1 VSGEQRPIHAIGYA
15 HLVATEEG
23 GPMRGPAPSR
33 SGSPRRNGVR
43 TTAAIAAI
51 VLICGATTAGA
62 AKLITGSD
70 VKDGSLTGKD
80 VKNGSLTGKDVKNG
94 SLTGKDVKDG
104 SVARGDL
111 KAGVQDAIP
120 NRITGA
126 LPTNGFSATDDT
138 VVNTSDGVAFG
149 PYPDGGSDGGSICTN
164 ALDGQT
170 LNDVQ
175 HLAFEARYTST
186 GNTGGVGVPYL
197 RVFLEDDAQDP
208 HDAIFS
214 PNTQPP
220 DPDIEEGPFH
230 TWVATAGLWRYDDDS
245 GSGGQYG
252 LNGAPFSEVQ
262 GDHGTEVITGGADHP
277 GGICISVG
285 NSAGAD
291 LSALMLTWE
300 VNSKEYAFGL

>member
-1 VSGEQRPIHAIGYA
+1 VSGEQRPIHAIGHA

-80 VKNGSLTGKDVKNG
+80 IKNGSL
-94 SLTGKDVKDG
+94 SGKDVKDG
-104 SVARGDL
+104 TVAMKDL
-111 KAGVQDAIP
+111 KGGVQAAIP
-120 NRITGA
+120 VRVTGT
-126 LPTNGFSATDDT
+126 LPTKGFSATNGS

-149 PYPDGGSDGGSICTN
+149 PYDNGGTDGGSICTN
-164 ALDGQT
+164 ALDGMT
-170 LNDVQ
+170 VNDVE
-175 HLAFEARYTST
+175 HLAFEARYTAT
-186 GNTGGVGVPYL
+186 ADTGGVGVPYL
-197 RVFLEDDAQDP
+197 RIFLEGD

-220 DPDIEEGPFH
+220 DSDTGEGPFH
-230 TWVATAGLWRYDDDS
+230 TWVATAGVWRYDDDA
-245 GSGGQYG
+245 GVGGPGTYG
-252 LNGAPFSEVQ
+252 VNGAPFSTVQ
-262 GDHGTEVITGGADHP
+262 ADHGTEVIVSDGV
-277 GGICISVG
+277 CITVG
-285 NSAGAD
+285 FTAGSD
-291 LSALMLTWE
+291 LSALLRTWE
-300 VNSKEYAFGL
+300 VNSKDYAFGL